1 LSAAQIAFDLRN
13 PIAIARVEQP
23 LPEGWEIGFCLAATG
38 QTDAAIEHLRKGA
51 RLAPTYAPVW
61 EYLGLAYAKQSRHR
75 DAVNAFERATKLL
88 PGYKQAWEHLAEEYH
103 VVGRTA
109 DADQAA
115 ARAARLKNTLPQV
128 AKRKG

>member
-1 LSAAQIAFDLRN
+1 
-13 PIAIARVEQP
+13 
-23 LPEGWEIGFCLAATG
+23 
-38 QTDAAIEHLRKGA
+38 
-51 RLAPTYAPVW
+51 
-61 EYLGLAYAKQSRHR
+61 LAYAKQGRHR

-88 PGYKQAWEHLAEEYH
+88 PGYNKQAWEHLAEEYH

-115 ARAARLKNTLPQV
+115 ARAARLKNTPPQV

>member
-1 LSAAQIAFDLRN
+1 LSAAQIAFDLQN

-51 RLAPTYAPVW
+51 RLASIYAPVW
-61 EYLGLAYAKQSRHR
+61 EHLVPMPNR
-75 DAVNAFERATKLL
+75 DAIAMPSTRSKERRNSCRDTSRLGNIWRK
-88 PGYKQAWEHLAEEYH
+88 YH

-109 DADQAA
+109 DADQAV
-115 ARAARLKNTLPQV
+115 ARAARLKNTPPQV